1 MTAVVSWAGGSGYR
15 GQEKF
20 KIGSTGGFWQFL
32 YHRNNIFSDLPK
44 LPARVL
50 ISIFTKFNIKRA
62 ILSIF

>member
-20 KIGSTGGFWQFL
+20 KIGSTGGFCSIGTTF
-32 YHRNNIFSDLPK
+32 FSNLSK

-50 ISIFTKFNIKRA
+50 I
-62 ILSIF
+62 

>member
-32 YHRNNIFSDLPK
+32 
-44 LPARVL
+44 
-50 ISIFTKFNIKRA
+50 
-62 ILSIF
+62 